1 MTLHE
6 LLRRTASRLLPVSG
20 EDAPAEAREL
30 VSFALGRR
38 IGFADA
44 ELEPDAGVL
53 DRLETAIERRLDHE
67 PLQYVIGEW
76 DLMGLTFAVSPAVL
90 IPRQDTE
97 TLVIEAER
105 LINERSYASLL
116 DLCTG
121 SGCIGLSLAA
131 RTGIAAVLSDIS
143 DEALSV
149 ARENAA
155 RLAPGT
161 ECVKS
166 DLFAALKGRCFDI
179 ITVNPPYIP
188 SAVIETLSTE
198 VRREPRL
205 ALDGG
210 ADGLAIYRR
219 IAGEYPEHLNP
230 GGALVMEIGFDQGE
244 SVPAL
249 FRGHGEV
256 SVTYDLGG
264 NPRAVTVIPGIPK
277 G

>member
-1 MTLHE
+1 MTLRE
-6 LLRRTASRLLPVSG
+6 LLSDTASRLRPAAG
-20 EDAPAEAREL
+20 EDAPTEAREL
-30 VSFALGRR
+30 CSFVLGKRL
-38 IGFADA
+38 GFADA
-44 ELEPDAGVL
+44 ELEPDRKA
-53 DRLETAIERRLDHE
+53 LETLEALINRRLAHE
-67 PLQYVIGEW
+67 PLQYLIGEW
-76 DLMGLTFAVSPAVL
+76 DLMGLTFRVTPAVL
-90 IPRQDTE
+90 IPRQETE
-97 TLVIEAER
+97 TVVIEAER

-121 SGCIGLSLAA
+121 SGCIGLSLAV
-131 RTGIAAVLSDIS
+131 RTGVAAVLSDIS

-166 DLFAALKGRCFDI
+166 DLFAALKGRRFDI

-188 SAVIETLSTE
+188 SAVIETLSAE

-210 ADGLAIYRR
+210 EDGLAIYRR